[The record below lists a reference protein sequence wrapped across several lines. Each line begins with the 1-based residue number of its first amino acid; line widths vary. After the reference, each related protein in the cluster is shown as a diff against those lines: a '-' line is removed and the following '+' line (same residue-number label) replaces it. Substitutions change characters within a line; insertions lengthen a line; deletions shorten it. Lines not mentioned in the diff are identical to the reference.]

1 MFKRIAVFGLG
12 LLGGS
17 ICRALK
23 TIEPSVEIVAFGRD
37 LEKLEKA
44 RIDGS
49 VDEIQS
55 INNVMPE
62 GIELVIVSTPVIVSI
77 DIIKRVLS
85 GIGVSGD
92 TIVIDV
98 GSVKGP
104 VIHEVEKSERADR
117 FIGCHPMA
125 GSENMGYEYSSAD
138 LFVNA
143 SVIVTPNRFNREEDI
158 YAVCDF
164 WRVMKARTIIVPAEF
179 HDRVVSFTSHLP
191 HMLSG
196 AFINAL
202 SDYMNSESNGFQ
214 ASPSEKDGVVSPERG
229 DIKIEYFMGKGFRD
243 FTRLSSGSPDIWTD
257 IFLLNREN
265 ICNSLHKV
273 IEGLQSIERL
283 VCENENLEQGMRLFL
298 EKAKEFRG
306 RLSL

>member
-17 ICRALK
+17 ICRSLK
-23 TIEPSVEIVAFGRD
+23 TVEPSVDIVAFGRD

-49 VDEIQS
+49 VDEIRS
-55 INNVMPE
+55 IDNVMLE
-62 GIELVIVSTPVIVSI
+62 GIDLVIVSTPVIVSI

-85 GIGVSGD
+85 EIAVKGD
-92 TIVIDV
+92 AIVIDV

-104 VIHEVEKSERADR
+104 VIREVEKSVRADR

-125 GSENMGYEYSSAD
+125 GSEYMGYEYSSAD
-138 LFVNA
+138 LFFNA

-164 WRVMKARTIIVPAEF
+164 WRVMKARAIIVPAEF

-196 AFINAL
+196 AFINVL
-202 SDYMNSESNGFQ
+202 SDFVNSERNGFE
-214 ASPSEKDGVVSPERG
+214 ASLSEMEGVVSPEG
-229 DIKIEYFMGKGFRD
+229 EGIDIEYFMGKGFRD
-243 FTRLSSGSPDIWTD
+243 FTRLSSSSPDIWTD

-265 ICNSLHKV
+265 ICNSLHKL

-298 EKAKEFRG
+298 EKAREFRG

>member
-23 TIEPSVEIVAFGRD
+23 AIEPSVEIVAFGRD

-55 INNVMPE
+55 INNVVLE

-77 DIIKRVLS
+77 DIINRVLS
-85 GIGVSGD
+85 EIEVNGD
-92 TIVIDV
+92 AIVIDV

-104 VIHEVEKSERADR
+104 VIHEVEKRERADR
-117 FIGCHPMA
+117 FVGCHPMA

-143 SVIVTPNRFNREEDI
+143 SVIVTPNRFNRKEDI

-179 HDRVVSFTSHLP
+179 HDQVVSFTSHLP
-191 HMLSG
+191 HLLSG

-202 SDYMNSESNGFQ
+202 SDYLNHDRNRLE
-214 ASPSEKDGVVSPERG
+214 ASLSKEDEFVSPDGE
-229 DIKIEYFMGKGFRD
+229 DINIEYFMGKGFRD

-273 IEGLQSIERL
+273 IEELQSIKRL
-283 VCENENLEQGMRLFL
+283 VCENENLEQEMRLFF
-298 EKAKEFRG
+298 EKARQFRG